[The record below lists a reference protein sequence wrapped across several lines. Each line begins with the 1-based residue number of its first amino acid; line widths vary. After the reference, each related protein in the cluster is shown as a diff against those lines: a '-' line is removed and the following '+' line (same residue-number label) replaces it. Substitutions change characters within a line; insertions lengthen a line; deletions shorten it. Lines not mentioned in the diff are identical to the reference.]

1 MKDLRRKQIVSIQYY
16 NSPCGEIILASA
28 GDCLCLCD
36 WNKMP
41 CAERNKHR
49 LMRLLNAECIIAPSA
64 VLEETKKELDEYFA
78 GKRHTFEIPLHP
90 VGTVFQKTS
99 MASLT
104 WNSVWRNKN
113 LQRDCT
119 KDKQDERYKGC
130 GTSHRCQWHQH
141 SHPLPSR
148 HWHQPLTDRIRRRHR
163 GKKIT
168 TEYRMSKYAL
178 WLNLQLNFY
187 YFWTQR
193 KLNKLINS
201 ISLFEKA
208 KLDILLPIAVQL
220 LLERHYCA
228 PRRALLCH
236 K

>member
-1 MKDLRRKQIVSIQYY
+1 MKNLTWQNPEQLFVAQVLINKVKSKCCGIKGWVFRRQAPYIR
-16 NSPCGEIILASA
+16 NSLTSR
-28 GDCLCLCD
+28 
-36 WNKMP
+36 WY
-41 CAERNKHR
+41 
-49 LMRLLNAECIIAPSA
+49 LLP
-64 VLEETKKELDEYFA
+64 
-78 GKRHTFEIPLHP
+78 
-90 VGTVFQKTS
+90 KTS

-119 KDKQDERYKGC
+119 KDKQFEMYKGC

-168 TEYRMSKYAL
+168 AEYRMSKYAL

-228 PRRALLCH
+228 ISRHFYCISIYNP
-236 K
+236 

>member
-1 MKDLRRKQIVSIQYY
+1 MPVRLEQNAMCRTQQAPAHATAECRMHHC
-16 NSPCGEIILASA
+16 P
-28 GDCLCLCD
+28 LCC
-36 WNKMP
+36 P
-41 CAERNKHR
+41 GRNKERTWWVFRRQAPYILNSLTSRWYR
-49 LMRLLNAECIIAPSA
+49 LP
-64 VLEETKKELDEYFA
+64 
-78 GKRHTFEIPLHP
+78 
-90 VGTVFQKTS
+90 KTS

-119 KDKQDERYKGC
+119 KDKQVEMYKGC
-130 GTSHRCQWHQH
+130 STSHRCQWHQH

-168 TEYRMSKYAL
+168 AEYRMPKYAL
-178 WLNLQLNFY
+178 WLNQQLNFY
-187 YFWTQR
+187 NFWTQR

-201 ISLFEKA
+201 ISPFEKA
-208 KLDILLPIAVQL
+208 KLGILLPIAVQL